1 MLSCLTAR
9 LAAGVLLLLI
19 VPLAVLVTGWQW
31 SPGGAEAFLLPMFW
45 LTETASS
52 PWGAITSV
60 ILAIWFIGRLSLSWR
75 RAIAMTALLAV
86 TIVGGQAIKS
96 AVKETV
102 QEPRPY
108 VLWMANQYPIDARE
122 FYAQSRK
129 DRVKVIKQHLS
140 EEPEVPRWLSKHWQR
155 ETGYAFPSGH
165 TLFTATWALLGVGL
179 LLPRRRYLSVAV
191 LTAWAIAVEGSR
203 LMLGMHWPL
212 DLITSILLGGIL
224 AFGACWLAEKKIL
237 LSTQAHE

>member
-165 TLFTATWALLGVGL
+165 TLFTATCSFTGRWSTAATPAL
-179 LLPRRRYLSVAV
+179 PERRRVNRLGYCCGGKSPDVGYALAARLDNVYLAGWHSG
-191 LTAWAIAVEGSR
+191 LWR
-203 LMLGMHWPL
+203 L
-212 DLITSILLGGIL
+212 L
-224 AFGACWLAEKKIL
+224 AG
-237 LSTQAHE
+237 